1 MLTTPPVPK
10 ALSRSVQFTA
20 QPVSSSQV
28 SIGDNLQL
36 KSIRISA
43 ALVAIAIAPLVAMR
57 ARAQA
62 LPTASANVR
71 ISAFA
76 GVAGN
81 LTGLETAKN
90 GDITAGIDIGIRPFF
105 GFYPALEGRGMY
117 PVERGQL
124 VSADNLLG
132 GLRLARHKNRF
143 TPYADVLFG
152 RGLLKYANGGLP
164 DSSGTLYYLQNTS
177 NVISL
182 GVGTDWDWS
191 EHLSLKAD
199 LQLQRYD
206 SPVVTTGTLFSKV
219 LTIGVV
225 YRLGFNRIK

>member
-1 MLTTPPVPK
+1 LPLNRT
-10 ALSRSVQFTA
+10 QF
-20 QPVSSSQV
+20 VILCLV
-28 SIGDNLQL
+28 
-36 KSIRISA
+36 
-43 ALVAIAIAPLVAMR
+43 VAIAGLAPACLH
-57 ARAQA
+57 AQA
-62 LPTASANVR
+62 APTATANVR